1 MPMILLIA
9 ALVLLR
15 YFEVWRFA
23 QLSWGWIIAL
33 MAVAFVWFEY
43 IEPMLGLDKKKAHDE
58 DEKRRLERMK
68 QTFDKGKAK
77 R

>member
-1 MPMILLIA
+1 MPLILLTL

-33 MAVAFVWFEY
+33 MVIGFVWFEY

-58 DEKRRLERMK
+58 DERRRRARVKEA
-68 QTFDKGKAK
+68 FDKLNK
-77 R
+77 RK

>member
-1 MPMILLIA
+1 MPMILLIL

-33 MAVAFVWFEY
+33 MALAFVWFEY
-43 IEPMLGLDKKKAHDE
+43 VEPMLGLDKKKAHDE
-58 DEKRRLERMK
+58 DSKRRADRMK

-77 R
+77 K